1 MAMARAKVSARN
13 SAVLAEVKAYLVV
26 IEAKLLVEIKVLAT
40 ISRRVRLLA
49 EVKELTA
56 VAT

>member
-1 MAMARAKVSARN
+1 M
-13 SAVLAEVKAYLVV
+13 LAEVKAYLVL

-56 VAT
+56 AAT

>member
-1 MAMARAKVSARN
+1 
-13 SAVLAEVKAYLVV
+13 VLAEVKAYLVV